1 MKAEALLDAR
11 THKLE
16 EIKPGKFGDTLAG
29 QCARHCSHDKQLK
42 TDTLVHTLGDV

>member
-16 EIKPGKFGDTLAG
+16 EIKPGKFGDTLANVQG
-29 QCARHCSHDKQLK
+29 IA
-42 TDTLVHTLGDV
+42 HTISS